1 MSPITSAEFGASAL
15 LIDHH
20 LDPVLARESEQAA
33 LLAGILLQRWAPGD
47 QVVQSQPPRV
57 VLASLARGS
66 RRLPAAVAHLA
77 DEVFPGIAVVL
88 VSDEPLVQP
97 YILLH
102 GGRLTLLAPPHESV
116 RIAERLTAAMAW
128 QPTNGEAGTTS
139 FSALPSADP
148 VVRQD
153 LHHGRGLAAW
163 VLTDDGERV
172 SVSAS
177 LGLTAVLAP
186 RALPG
191 VAIDRDLL
199 PTLDAW
205 HDQPESDQL
214 RRILGA
220 RSAGAWSTLIH
231 LDPDSGRWLLAA
243 PGAWPVRLAS
253 RQRLPPWWELPTS
266 SSDDAV
272 RVLTAEPGDV
282 VLAHAPFPAL
292 PEFSAEVLAAAAE
305 GGAVA
310 LADHLAAAARSHRC
324 AVAAVALEVR
334 S

>member
-1 MSPITSAEFGASAL
+1 MSLITASELGATAL

-20 LDPVLARESEQAA
+20 LDAVLAHESEQAA
-33 LLAGILLQRWAPGD
+33 LHAGILLQRWAPGD
-47 QVVQSQPPRV
+47 QVAHAQPPRV

-77 DEVFPGIAVVL
+77 DEVFPGVAVVL
-88 VSDEPLVQP
+88 LSDEPLVQP
-97 YILLH
+97 FILLH
-102 GGRLTLLAPPHESV
+102 GGRLTLLAPPHGAL
-116 RIAERLTAAMAW
+116 RIAERLTAAMTW
-128 QPTNGEAGTTS
+128 QPSDGEAGTVRM
-139 FSALPSADP
+139 SALPKVDP
-148 VVRQD
+148 VIRQD
-153 LHHGRGLAAW
+153 LHHGRGHAAW
-163 VLTDDGERV
+163 VMTDDGERV

-231 LDPDSGRWLLAA
+231 LDPDGGRWLLAA

-253 RQRLPPWWELPTS
+253 RQRLPPWWELPTP

-272 RVLTAEPGDV
+272 RVLVAEPGDV
-282 VLAHAPFPAL
+282 VLAHAPFPCL
-292 PEFSAEVLAAAAE
+292 PEFSPEVLAAAAE
-305 GGAVA
+305 DGAVA
-310 LADHLAAAARSHRC
+310 VADHLAAAARSLRC
-324 AVAAVALEVR
+324 PLAAVALEMR

>member
-1 MSPITSAEFGASAL
+1 MSSITSTELGAPAL

-20 LDPVLARESEQAA
+20 LDAA
-33 LLAGILLQRWAPGD
+33 LAHELEEAARHVGILLQRWAPGD
-47 QVVQSQPPRV
+47 HVVQTQPPRV
-57 VLASLARGS
+57 VLASLTRGS

-77 DEVFPGIAVVL
+77 DEVFPGVAVVL
-88 VSDEPLVQP
+88 LSDEPLVQP

-102 GGRLTLLAPPHESV
+102 GGRLTLVAPPHDSV
-116 RIAERLTAAMAW
+116 RIAERLTAALTW
-128 QPTNGEAGTTS
+128 QPTDGEAGTALFT
-139 FSALPSADP
+139 ALPTADP

-153 LHHGRGLAAW
+153 LRHGRGLAAW

-220 RSAGAWSTLIH
+220 LSAGAWSTLIH
-231 LDPDSGRWLLAA
+231 LDPEAGRWLLAA

-253 RQRLPPWWELPTS
+253 RQRLPPWWDLPTPS
-266 SSDDAV
+266 SEDAV
-272 RVLTAEPGDV
+272 RVLAAEPGDV
-282 VLAHAPFPAL
+282 VLAHAPFPHL
-292 PEFSAEVLAAAAE
+292 PEFSSEVLAAAAE

-310 LADHLAAAARSHRC
+310 VADHLAAAARTHRC
-324 AVAAVALEVR
+324 ALAAVALEVR
-334 S
+334 P